1 MDYLLINRK
10 LEISNDLS
18 FVCVWSRHTFFKID
32 DRYYM
37 EKLKKR
43 GYKTIPQS
51 S

>member
-1 MDYLLINRK
+1 MDCLLINKK